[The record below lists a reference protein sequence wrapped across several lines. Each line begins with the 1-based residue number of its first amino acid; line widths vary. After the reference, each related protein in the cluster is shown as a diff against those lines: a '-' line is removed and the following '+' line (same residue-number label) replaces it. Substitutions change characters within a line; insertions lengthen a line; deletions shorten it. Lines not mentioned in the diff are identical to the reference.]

1 MKTSRWFQA
10 KDLLNDAVFEAMSAS
25 NGKAGWGRMGQ
36 DGAGWGRMECLA
48 WCQGHVEHDEMVKLG
63 LLMTVNIGQM
73 LVNNG

>member
-36 DGAGWGRMECLA
+36 DGAGWGRMG
-48 WCQGHVEHDEMVKLG
+48 QDGVFGMVPG
-63 LLMTVNIGQM
+63 ACRT
-73 LVNNG
+73 

>member
-1 MKTSRWFQA
+1 
-10 KDLLNDAVFEAMSAS
+10 
-25 NGKAGWGRMGQ
+25 MGQ